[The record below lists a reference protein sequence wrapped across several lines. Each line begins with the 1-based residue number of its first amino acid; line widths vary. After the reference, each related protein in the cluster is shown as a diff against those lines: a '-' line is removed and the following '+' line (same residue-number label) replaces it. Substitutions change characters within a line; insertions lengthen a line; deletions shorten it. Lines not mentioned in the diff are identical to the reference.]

1 MAHFLCGTDMNRLDP
16 VAIIEMLQLHSK
28 IFRKYSKRM
37 ETLHWS
43 RHLLAHSRALSLWEM
58 SSKSW
63 VPSWRPITKSS
74 KIWSTRQYFN
84 RLSNNYLSFL
94 AIMTIVKWID
104 NKMDNYICIYIYAY
118 RHYNIVQSFW
128 FPLSSAS
135 YSLHGSPFRL
145 MLWPHRGHPG
155 AHQETPGRKKIGSIW
170 NPLFKRQSQ
179 DPRCR
184 KQKPHSSFKH
194 CHNVLPW
201 SYGIM
206 MASWWHHDHMII
218 DARLLVQVKD
228 KAMDSHPRVF
238 IGVVLGQ
245 LVLGIVRKKWSS
257 RGCRGV
263 PCCGRM
269 WDDTMHQKHPKTSK
283 ISINERIIA
292 YKSI

>member
-1 MAHFLCGTDMNRLDP
+1 
-16 VAIIEMLQLHSK
+16 
-28 IFRKYSKRM
+28 
-37 ETLHWS
+37 
-43 RHLLAHSRALSLWEM
+43 
-58 SSKSW
+58 
-63 VPSWRPITKSS
+63 
-74 KIWSTRQYFN
+74 
-84 RLSNNYLSFL
+84 
-94 AIMTIVKWID
+94 
-104 NKMDNYICIYIYAY
+104 
-118 RHYNIVQSFW
+118 
-128 FPLSSAS
+128 
-135 YSLHGSPFRL
+135 

-257 RGCRGV
+257 RGWRWV

-269 WDDTMHQKHPKTSK
+269 WDETMHQKHPKTSK